1 MATCKVL
8 MKIASGTKT
17 SSYMVEQDGKY
28 FKLNVPNMIEGNE
41 IELKELKL
49 EDLNS
54 NWIERYKKWGKKW
67 ETKQAKLLE
76 HLEDYKK
83 DTLKIE
89 RSGVWRCNEYAH
101 ILPVGQEKRNLI
113 DGAFSD
119 ALNKK
124 ADSIPLHPAFGHLN
138 SSQAMC
144 LNFMV
149 PLQER
154 GILLEYIKKS
164 CPDAVGGA
172 KLEEPT
178 FEKIVDEND
187 RTQFDFYCTTDTGET
202 LSFEFKYSE
211 PDFSVM
217 KDDERHQEKFET
229 IYKDRLAKHGININK
244 ETFAADY
251 QLWRNILYAGT
262 HQHTVFFVFPKFRED
277 LKEAVESA
285 KKKCPAEIQ
294 QRIHCIC
301 IDDWVED
308 LLKSDDT
315 ALKEHY
321 EAFKKKYLPE
331 L

>member
-1 MATCKVL
+1 MAMCKVL
-8 MKIASGTKT
+8 MKIASRTKT

-49 EDLNS
+49 EDLNP
-54 NWIERYKKWGKKW
+54 NWIERYKKWNRKRA
-67 ETKQAKLLE
+67 TLLK
-76 HLEDYKK
+76 HLEGYKK

-89 RSGVWRCNEYAH
+89 VSGVWTNNKEYAH

-113 DGAFSD
+113 DGAFSE
-119 ALNKK
+119 ALNKN
-124 ADSIPLHPAFGHLN
+124 ADSIPLHPSFGHLN

-149 PLQER
+149 PLLER

-164 CPDAVGGA
+164 CPDAVRGTRL
-172 KLEEPT
+172 KKQI
-178 FEKIVDEND
+178 FERIVDENE
-187 RTQFDFYCTTDTGET
+187 RTQFDFYCTTDTEET

-229 IYKDRLAKHGININK
+229 IYKDRLTKHGISIDK

-315 ALKEHY
+315 ALKAHY
-321 EAFKKKYLPE
+321 EAFKEKYLPE

>member
-49 EDLNS
+49 EDLNP

-113 DGAFSD
+113 DGSFSD

-149 PLQER
+149 PLLER
-154 GILLEYIKKS
+154 GVLLEYIKKA

-172 KLEEPT
+172 KLEEQT
-178 FEKIVDEND
+178 FERIVDENE
-187 RTQFDFYCTTDTGET
+187 RTQFDFYCTTDTKET

-229 IYKDRLAKHGININK
+229 IYKDRLAKHGINISK

-277 LKEAVESA
+277 LKEAVEAA
-285 KKKCPAEIQ
+285 KEKCPAGIQ

-308 LLKSDDT
+308 LLKSGDA

>member
-8 MKIASGTKT
+8 MKIASGKKT
-17 SSYMVEQDGKY
+17 ASYMVEQDGKCY
-28 FKLNVPNMIEGNE
+28 KLNVPNMIEGNE

-49 EDLNS
+49 EDLNP
-54 NWIERYKKWGKKW
+54 NWIERYKKWNRKRA
-67 ETKQAKLLE
+67 TLLA
-76 HLEDYKK
+76 HLADYKQG
-83 DTLKIE
+83 TLKIE
-89 RSGVWRCNEYAH
+89 VSGVWRCNEYAH

-119 ALNKK
+119 ALNKM

-138 SSQAMC
+138 SSQTMC

-149 PLQER
+149 PLLER
-154 GILLEYIKKS
+154 GVLLEYIKKA
-164 CPDAVGGA
+164 CPEAVGGT
-172 KLEEPT
+172 KLGEPT
-178 FEKIVDEND
+178 FEKIVDEKE
-187 RTQFDFYCTTDTGET
+187 RTQFDFYCTTDAGET

-211 PDFSVM
+211 PDFSDM

-229 IYKDRLAKHGININK
+229 IYKDKLDKLGIDK

-251 QLWRNILYAGT
+251 QPWRNILYAGP

-285 KKKCPAEIQ
+285 KKECPAEIQ
-294 QRIHCIC
+294 QRIHCTC
-301 IDDWVED
+301 IDDWVEAV
-308 LLKSDDT
+308 LKSGDA
-315 ALKEHY
+315 ALKAHY

>member
-1 MATCKVL
+1 MAKCKVL

-28 FKLNVPNMIEGNE
+28 YKLNVPNMIEGNE

-49 EDLNS
+49 EDLNP
-54 NWIERYKKWGKKW
+54 NWIERYKKWNRKRD
-67 ETKQAKLLE
+67 KLLE

-83 DTLKIE
+83 GTLKIE
-89 RSGVWRCNEYAH
+89 VSGVWTNNKEYAH

-113 DGAFSD
+113 EGAFCD
-119 ALNKK
+119 ALNKT
-124 ADSIPLHPAFGHLN
+124 ADSIPLHPSFGHLN

-149 PLQER
+149 PLKER

-164 CPDAVGGA
+164 CPDAVRGA
-172 KLEEPT
+172 KLEEQT
-178 FEKIVDEND
+178 FERIVDKDE
-187 RTQFDFYCTTDTGET
+187 RTQFDFYCTTDTGEI

-229 IYKDRLAKHGININK
+229 IYKDKLEEHGISIDK
-244 ETFAADY
+244 EPFAADY

-277 LKEAVESA
+277 LKEAVEAA
-285 KKKCPAEIQ
+285 KEKCPAGIQ

-308 LLKSDDT
+308 LMKSDDA
-315 ALKEHY
+315 ALKAHY
-321 EAFKKKYLPE
+321 EAFKKKYLPV

>member
-1 MATCKVL
+1 MAKCKVL
-8 MKIASGTKT
+8 MKIASRTKT

-28 FKLNVPNMIEGNE
+28 FKLSVPNMIEGNE
-41 IELKELKL
+41 IKLKELKL
-49 EDLNS
+49 EDLNPA
-54 NWIERYKKWGKKW
+54 WIERYKKWGKKW
-67 ETKQAKLLE
+67 ETKRAKLLKY
-76 HLEDYKK
+76 LEDYKK

-89 RSGVWRCNEYAH
+89 VSGVWRCNEYSH

-113 DGAFSD
+113 DGAFCD
-119 ALNKK
+119 ALNKT
-124 ADSIPLHPAFGHLN
+124 AGSIVLHPAFGHLN

-149 PLQER
+149 PLLER

-164 CPDAVGGA
+164 CPDAVRGA

-178 FEKIVDEND
+178 FEKIVDEKE
-187 RTQFDFYCTTDTGET
+187 RTQFDFYCTTNPEEI

-211 PDFSVM
+211 SDFSVM

-229 IYKDRLAKHGININK
+229 IYKDRLAKHGISIDK
-244 ETFAADY
+244 EPFAADY

-285 KKKCPAEIQ
+285 KEKCPAEIQ

-308 LLKSDDT
+308 LLKSDDA
-315 ALKEHY
+315 ALKAHY
-321 EAFKKKYLPE
+321 EAFKKKYLPK

>member
-1 MATCKVL
+1 MAKCKVL
-8 MKIASGTKT
+8 MKIASRTKT

-41 IELKELKL
+41 IKLKELKL
-49 EDLNS
+49 EDLNP
-54 NWIERYKKWGKKW
+54 NWIERYKKWNRKRD
-67 ETKQAKLLE
+67 KLLE

-83 DTLKIE
+83 GTLKIE
-89 RSGVWRCNEYAH
+89 VSGVWTNNKEYAH

-113 DGAFSD
+113 EGAFCD
-119 ALNKK
+119 ALNKT
-124 ADSIPLHPAFGHLN
+124 ADSIPLHPSFGHLK

-149 PLQER
+149 PLQKR

-164 CPDAVGGA
+164 CPDAVRGA
-172 KLEEPT
+172 KLEEQT
-178 FEKIVDEND
+178 FERIVDENE
-187 RTQFDFYCTTDTGET
+187 RTQFDFDCTTDTKEI

-229 IYKDRLAKHGININK
+229 IYKDKLEEHGISIDK
-244 ETFAADY
+244 EPFAADY

-277 LKEAVESA
+277 LKEAVEAA
-285 KKKCPAEIQ
+285 KEKCPAGIQ

-321 EAFKKKYLPE
+321 EAFKGKYLPK

>member
-1 MATCKVL
+1 MAKCKVL

-49 EDLNS
+49 EDLNP
-54 NWIERYKKWGKKW
+54 NWIERYKKWNRKRD
-67 ETKQAKLLE
+67 KLLE
-76 HLEDYKK
+76 HLADYKK

-119 ALNKK
+119 VLNKM
-124 ADSIPLHPAFGHLN
+124 ADSIPLHPSFGHLN

-164 CPDAVGGA
+164 CP
-172 KLEEPT
+172 LSSSLPSQT
-178 FEKIVDEND
+178 F
-187 RTQFDFYCTTDTGET
+187 
-202 LSFEFKYSE
+202 LS
-211 PDFSVM
+211 
-217 KDDERHQEKFET
+217 
-229 IYKDRLAKHGININK
+229 
-244 ETFAADY
+244 
-251 QLWRNILYAGT
+251 
-262 HQHTVFFVFPKFRED
+262 
-277 LKEAVESA
+277 
-285 KKKCPAEIQ
+285 
-294 QRIHCIC
+294 
-301 IDDWVED
+301 
-308 LLKSDDT
+308 
-315 ALKEHY
+315 
-321 EAFKKKYLPE
+321 
-331 L
+331 

>member
-1 MATCKVL
+1 MAMCKVL
-8 MKIASGTKT
+8 MKIKPGTKT

-49 EDLNS
+49 EDLNPA
-54 NWIERYKKWGKKW
+54 WIERYKKWGKKW
-67 ETKQAKLLE
+67 ETKQAKLRK
-76 HLEDYKK
+76 HLEGYKQG
-83 DTLKIE
+83 TLKIE
-89 RSGVWRCNEYAH
+89 VSGVWRRNEYAH

-113 DGAFSD
+113 DGVFSD
-119 ALNKK
+119 ALNKE

-277 LKEAVESA
+277 LKEAVEAA
-285 KKKCPAEIQ
+285 KEKCPAGIQ

-301 IDDWVED
+301 IDDWIED
-308 LLKSDDT
+308 LMKSGDA
-315 ALKEHY
+315 ALKAHY
-321 EAFKKKYLPE
+321 EAFKEKYLPE

>member
-1 MATCKVL
+1 MAMCKVL
-8 MKIASGTKT
+8 MKIASRTKT

-49 EDLNS
+49 EDLNP
-54 NWIERYKKWGKKW
+54 NWIERYKKWNRKRA
-67 ETKQAKLLE
+67 TLLE
-76 HLEDYKK
+76 HLEGYKK
-83 DTLKIE
+83 GTLKIE
-89 RSGVWRCNEYAH
+89 VSGVWTKNKEYAH

-119 ALNKK
+119 ALNKE
-124 ADSIPLHPAFGHLN
+124 ADSIPLHPSFGHLN

-164 CPDAVGGA
+164 CPDAVRGT
-172 KLEEPT
+172 KLEEQT
-178 FEKIVDEND
+178 FERIVDENE
-187 RTQFDFYCTTDTGET
+187 RTQFDFYCTTDTGEI

-229 IYKDRLAKHGININK
+229 IYKDKLEEHGISIDK

-277 LKEAVESA
+277 LKEAVEAA
-285 KKKCPAEIQ
+285 KEKCPAEIQ

-301 IDDWVED
+301 IDDWVEAV
-308 LLKSDDT
+308 LKSDDT
-315 ALKEHY
+315 ALKAHY
-321 EAFKKKYLPE
+321 EAFKKKYLPV

>member
-1 MATCKVL
+1 MAKCKVL

-49 EDLNS
+49 EDLNPA
-54 NWIERYKKWGKKW
+54 WIERYNKW
-67 ETKQAKLLE
+67 EKKRGKLLE
-76 HLEDYKK
+76 HLEKYKK

-89 RSGVWRCNEYAH
+89 GAGLWTNNKEYAH

-113 DGAFSD
+113 EGAFCD
-119 ALNKK
+119 ALNKT
-124 ADSIPLHPAFGHLN
+124 AGSITLHPAFGHLN

-149 PLQER
+149 PLLEK
-154 GILLEYIKKS
+154 GVLLEHIKNA
-164 CPDAVGGA
+164 CPGAVGET
-172 KLEEPT
+172 KLGKKA
-178 FEKIVDEND
+178 FEKIVDENEK
-187 RTQFDFYCTTDTGET
+187 TQFDFYCTTDAEEV

-211 PDFSVM
+211 PNFSVM
-217 KDDERHQEKFET
+217 ADDERHQKKFEE
-229 IYKDRLAKHGININK
+229 IYKVRLEDYGIKIDK

-251 QLWRNILYAGT
+251 QLWRNILYVGT

-277 LKEAVESA
+277 LKKVVDDA
-285 KKKCPAEIQ
+285 KGKCPEEIR
-294 QRIHCIC
+294 QRIHCIF
-301 IDDWVED
+301 IDDLVEN
-308 LLKSDDT
+308 LLESEDP

-321 EAFKKKYLPE
+321 REFKKKYLPDR